1 MTIFFIL
8 VSVFIVIAIIKKG
21 VPTLTAHWN
30 TLLDEFSFSTKEFY
44 NLLETEL
51 QSHGIS
57 KVNIVQKNISIGNA
71 LSGRRLY
78 LRVKWKQYTY
88 DCCCAPFGK
97 GTFISWYLFTEK
109 TGFELLVSK
118 IPFVGNYLV
127 QTFFPVTYYSIDTS
141 SMFLTYA
148 QSSVLKVI
156 NDITNEKGVRSLS
169 ESERKPI
176 MKNIFK
182 R

>member
-1 MTIFFIL
+1 MTTILILISIFI
-8 VSVFIVIAIIKKG
+8 IIALLKKG
-21 VPTLTAHWN
+21 IPTLNSHWN
-30 TLLDEFSFSTKEFY
+30 TMIDNFTYSTQEFY
-44 NLLETEL
+44 SQLEKEL
-51 QSHGIS
+51 QSHG
-57 KVNIVQKNISIGNA
+57 VKNIKVQEKKISTGGS
-71 LSGRRLY
+71 LSSKRLY

-88 DCCCAPFGK
+88 DCCCAPFGN

-109 TGFELLVSK
+109 TGFELLISK

-127 QTFFPVTYYSIDTS
+127 GAFFPVTYYSIDTS

-156 NDITNEKGVRSLS
+156 DTITNDKGVRSLT
-169 ESERKPI
+169 ESERKPV
-176 MKNIFK
+176 MQNIFK